1 MLHARRRRLAELAA
15 READGEVFWSE
26 EFPEPL
32 RVRLV
37 HLIHSIPEWEQFA
50 EVARLAIMEE
60 IGLFHLTGANLYP
73 SSDFE
78 RYILYCVDDMVPTAI
93 EALSMTLGNANIQN
107 AVRVWEKLPMFT
119 SGVNDLLREY
129 RVSYELNGGEM
140 VPFSSREL
148 HVAVVDPALRLL
160 TASPRWE
167 GVERSYRK
175 ALEALSRD
183 DAAGAVTD
191 AGTALQEALILL
203 GCSGNALGPLIKSA
217 RSKALFTAHDARML
231 DAIDR
236 VLNWV
241 SADRSNTGDAHN
253 ATPAAIE
260 DAWLTIHIVGAVLVR
275 LGAETPRPGA

>member
-1 MLHARRRRLAELAA
+1 
-15 READGEVFWSE
+15 
-26 EFPEPL
+26 
-32 RVRLV
+32 
-37 HLIHSIPEWEQFA
+37 
-50 EVARLAIMEE
+50 
-60 IGLFHLTGANLYP
+60 
-73 SSDFE
+73 
-78 RYILYCVDDMVPTAI
+78 
-93 EALSMTLGNANIQN
+93 
-107 AVRVWEKLPMFT
+107 
-119 SGVNDLLREY
+119 LLREY

-183 DAAGAVTD
+183 DAAGAITD